1 MSTVLP
7 LAALLTEMPIEA
19 LPLVRVIAVSGAGA
33 ILTVATSPRVT
44 GCVAAV
50 VAPAA
55 PAATASAE
63 AAALADDA
71 PDEPADEAAAVA
83 ADGSTRSS
91 SAFSVCA
98 FALTVMG

>member
-1 MSTVLP
+1 
-7 LAALLTEMPIEA
+7 MPIEA
-19 LPLVRVIAVSGAGA
+19 SPLVRVIAVSGAGA

-44 GCVAAV
+44 GCGAAV

-55 PAATASAE
+55 AAATASAE
-63 AAALADDA
+63 AAAPRTDRTRRRAA
-71 PDEPADEAAAVA
+71 AAAVA